1 MQKEKLAI
9 IGLVII
15 VVVVLSAL
23 IVIVYG
29 GDIFKNL
36 FEQEQISAKDDTIVC
51 YRNKENYINK
61 ILSNDKFINI
71 SSYEDQIKIITS
83 PIHGV
88 INIKD
93 NKIFYTPTTDFLGSD
108 SFVYQIIDQ
117 NGKTSKAN
125 VKINV
130 EIPKVEIGDC
140 VDVYYVGRFTN
151 GTVFDTN
158 IEEIAKASGIFNE
171 SKQYVIANVFVDPDF
186 ELYPPEGYDENYSS
200 EFIKG
205 FLNGLI
211 GMEEGEKKNITI
223 PPEEAY
229 GSWNESLAEE
239 FGMGSIPL
247 DNVIQSNMTENIQ
260 DFSMYYPDVNIS
272 EGVTF
277 DYGEIAFGIKGIM
290 NATILNVT
298 DTDVTY
304 KLIVE
309 NGTTIKLPFFNWNA
323 TFIVVNDDSAF
334 TMHSDLKVNHTFSYQ
349 EYWMSIHFK
358 VVDVNETHAKLA
370 VNMEA
375 PSIEFVD
382 ETLVFELEVVNI
394 YKTSTQLES

>member
-229 GSWNESLAEE
+229 GS
-239 FGMGSIPL
+239 
-247 DNVIQSNMTENIQ
+247 
-260 DFSMYYPDVNIS
+260 
-272 EGVTF
+272 
-277 DYGEIAFGIKGIM
+277 
-290 NATILNVT
+290 
-298 DTDVTY
+298 
-304 KLIVE
+304 
-309 NGTTIKLPFFNWNA
+309 
-323 TFIVVNDDSAF
+323 
-334 TMHSDLKVNHTFSYQ
+334 
-349 EYWMSIHFK
+349 
-358 VVDVNETHAKLA
+358 
-370 VNMEA
+370 
-375 PSIEFVD
+375 
-382 ETLVFELEVVNI
+382 
-394 YKTSTQLES
+394 